1 MRKTTLAIVIALFVG
16 GCATQDQKGEDSHA
30 NTAKGAGIG
39 AVAGAVLGA
48 AVNHNDRAKGAA
60 IGAAL
65 GGATGAAIGY
75 HKDKQESELREKLK
89 DSGVAVQA
97 EGDTIKIVLPGSI
110 SFDSG
115 SASLR
120 PSFYE
125 NLQKVAASLSQY
137 PDTKI
142 LIGGH
147 TDNKGSEQ
155 VNNKLSLDRANSVA
169 LYLTS
174 QGIAASRLQTAG
186 FGSRFPIADNNNNM
200 GRSENRRVEIKII
213 APQQKQT
220 AAG

>member
-1 MRKTTLAIVIALFVG
+1 MNRILAAVISSIVLC
-16 GCATQDQKGEDSHA
+16 GCATQDQKATTSHE

-39 AVAGAVLGA
+39 AIAGAMLGA
-48 AVNHNDRAKGAA
+48 AVNHDNRVKGAA

-65 GGATGAAIGY
+65 GGATGAAVGY
-75 HKDKQESELREKLK
+75 HKDKQEAELREKLK
-89 DSGVAVQA
+89 DSGVDVKA

-115 SASLR
+115 SSSLR
-120 PSFYE
+120 PTFYD
-125 NLQKVAASLSQY
+125 NLQKVAASLNQY
-137 PDTKI
+137 PDTKV
-142 LIGGH
+142 LVGGY

-169 LYLTS
+169 AYLTS

-186 FGSRFPIADNNNNM
+186 FGSRFPVADNNNNM

-213 APQQKQT
+213 AQPKQT
-220 AAG
+220 AAAG